1 MAMNRES
8 INDRFKLAHHR
19 LVARALRD
27 NPALLD
33 EAREVVRGWKRKSG
47 NPSYVKDWERLLSIS
62 VDEVRRE
69 ITRRTPQA
77 TRLRISSPFA
87 LIRTK
92 LLDRDGLAQLRRV
105 ISRAPT
111 AT

>member
-1 MAMNRES
+1 MNRETV
-8 INDRFKLAHHR
+8 NDRFKLAHHR

-33 EAREVVRGWKRKSG
+33 EAREVVRGWKQNNG
-47 NPSYVKDWERLLSIS
+47 NPSYVEAWERLLSRPA
-62 VDEVRRE
+62 DEVRRE

-87 LIRTK
+87 LTPTR
-92 LLDRDGLAQLRRV
+92 LLDRDSLARLRRV
-105 ISRAPT
+105 ISQAPT
-111 AT
+111 AA